1 MKRSTSIAKLFAL
14 MPVVALAAACNG
26 AAPGSPSNTS
36 SGASATGSA
45 DATTAGA
52 GFAAPMENE
61 ACRMISV
68 VNLRNEAGD
77 QRVRFQ
83 AQYGYRQP
91 TTSPCLVPP
100 RWTASRGDL
109 TVEPD
114 GFHAWTRK
122 VENERTTVTATAPNG
137 VSRSL
142 TF

>member
-1 MKRSTSIAKLFAL
+1 MNRSISIAKLFAL

-26 AAPGSPSNTS
+26 AAPGSPSSTS
-36 SGASATGSA
+36 SGVSATGSA
-45 DATTAGA
+45 DATTTGA
-52 GFAAPMENE
+52 GFAAPQEN
-61 ACRMISV
+61 ASCRMISV
-68 VNLRNEAGD
+68 VNLRKETGD
-77 QRVRFQ
+77 LRVRFQ

-91 TTSPCLVPP
+91 TNNPCLVPP
-100 RWTASRGDL
+100 SWTASRGDL

-137 VSRSL
+137 VSKSL